1 MFNACNRTIFFTQI
15 LKFFKLLV
23 KNTIN
28 ISCAQITPSHKCDKN
43 QLCNTVTNI
52 VKHTLH
58 IISLLFS
65 LSLTQKPLQKKNKKE
80 KKKEFFFSIYI
91 YYSPNIEL

>member
-43 QLCNTVTNI
+43 QLCKYCNKYCKTY
-52 VKHTLH
+52 
-58 IISLLFS
+58 IINYYYFAFCFS
-65 LSLTQKPLQKKNKKE
+65 LKE
-80 KKKEFFFSIYI
+80 KKKMNEKNFF
-91 YYSPNIEL
+91 